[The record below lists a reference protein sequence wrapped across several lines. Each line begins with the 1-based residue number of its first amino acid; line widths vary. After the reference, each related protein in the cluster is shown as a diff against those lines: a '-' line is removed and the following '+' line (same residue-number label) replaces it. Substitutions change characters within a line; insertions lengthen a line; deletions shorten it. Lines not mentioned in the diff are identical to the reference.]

1 MRRSLAAIWPRSAP
15 ATSTNGPDGCAPS
28 HRTEPRAP
36 VSAADRSVA
45 APHHA
50 QAVQPVDHTRRVRR
64 QWRKVHLAMDTSTS
78 DIRAVEFTS
87 GSDGDSPVLSELLD
101 QIPERLIQ
109 N

>member
-1 MRRSLAAIWPRSAP
+1 
-15 ATSTNGPDGCAPS
+15 
-28 HRTEPRAP
+28 
-36 VSAADRSVA
+36 
-45 APHHA
+45 
-50 QAVQPVDHTRRVRR
+50 
-64 QWRKVHLAMDTSTS
+64 MDTSTS